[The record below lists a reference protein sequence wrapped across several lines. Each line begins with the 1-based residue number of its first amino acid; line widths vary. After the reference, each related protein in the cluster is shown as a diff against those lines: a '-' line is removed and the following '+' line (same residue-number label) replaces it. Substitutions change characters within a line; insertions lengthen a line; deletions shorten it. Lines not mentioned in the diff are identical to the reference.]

1 MLFNNVFIL
10 IDEVQV
16 RLESAECRIY
26 YLEYRLGFLEA
37 SYQQVVQPLIGQQQ
51 YQHSQY
57 SIPVPHGELHMQGPT
72 GSQHASYSM
81 TSYSDYNQQ
90 SQLIYSQA
98 PPPLANIIRGAPII
112 GSVIGN
118 ADYRLI

>member
-1 MLFNNVFIL
+1 
-10 IDEVQV
+10 
-16 RLESAECRIY
+16 
-26 YLEYRLGFLEA
+26 
-37 SYQQVVQPLIGQQQ
+37 
-51 YQHSQY
+51 
-57 SIPVPHGELHMQGPT
+57 MQGPT